1 MYLIRDVFKAKPGRA
16 KSLVSVFK
24 QAAPFMEA
32 EGFKNLNIMT
42 DVVASYWTVVLQAEV
57 ESLEHFEKHS
67 KGFSSKPQVAEI
79 MKGYMDNVEGGYREI
94 FKIE

>member
-1 MYLIRDVFKAKPGRA
+1 MYLIRDVFNAKPGKA
-16 KSLVSVFK
+16 INLVTAFK

-32 EGFKNLNIMT
+32 EGFKNVTLMT
-42 DVVASYWTVVLQAEV
+42 DFVASYWTIVLQAEV

-67 KGFSSKPQVAEI
+67 KGFTSKPQVAEI

-94 FKIE
+94 FKVE